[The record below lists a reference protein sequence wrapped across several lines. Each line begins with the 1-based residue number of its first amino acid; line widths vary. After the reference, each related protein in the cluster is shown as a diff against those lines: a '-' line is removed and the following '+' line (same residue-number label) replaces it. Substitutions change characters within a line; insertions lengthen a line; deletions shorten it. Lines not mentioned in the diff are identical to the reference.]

1 MIKIETVKSAK
12 RLSPE
17 LAEVLHMLK
26 ALEQQLTAPSLKA
39 Q

>member
-1 MIKIETVKSAK
+1 MIKIENVKSAK

-17 LAEVLHMLK
+17 LAEVLNMLK
-26 ALEQQLTAPSLKA
+26 ALEQQQTVPSVKS